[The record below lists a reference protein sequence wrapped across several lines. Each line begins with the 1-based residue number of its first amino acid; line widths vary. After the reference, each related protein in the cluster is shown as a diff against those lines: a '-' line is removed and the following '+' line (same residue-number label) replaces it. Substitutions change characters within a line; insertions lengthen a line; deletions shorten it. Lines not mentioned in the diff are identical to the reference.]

1 MDPTNKLAGF
11 LLMSQGSLE
20 NRNFIELITEDDKQ
34 RVQSLLSSVSTSA
47 QDESQT
53 ESAAAC
59 SLNVRLR
66 DANSSTVSVQLF
78 YSSFLDL
85 DERKRHILGL
95 IEDQEAGL
103 GHRQL
108 ARIALQESTSHLCP
122 ADSTNSISADV
133 VGRSILQAD
142 SLLTAQPGAPALWA
156 CEPSRAPSE
165 GEESVGRSSMASDT
179 ADVVVW
185 IDAFSKTYT
194 VMKWSV
200 AFTALAGGASPSDIR
215 LLEWIRDEEAFE
227 CWVQS
232 CINSFSNG
240 DEPPEIQVKLRP
252 PHLKHVYVSAKA
264 TMRSPDP
271 DLEAPEDSL
280 LERFPVQIVLS
291 EITWHQDAKKRSA
304 IIKGV
309 GTPHLG
315 PSSSMRDKSAGS
327 RDHGFAI
334 MRSEALPE
342 LEDSAIR
349 HSFDGAADRRNM
361 LLTL

>member
-11 LLMSQGSLE
+11 LLMSRDSLD
-20 NRNFIELITEDDKQ
+20 NRNFVDLIAEDDKQ
-34 RVQSLLSSVSTSA
+34 RVQSLLSTSV
-47 QDESQT
+47 QEDGQIDSQ
-53 ESAAAC
+53 AAC
-59 SLNVRLR
+59 SLHIRLR
-66 DANSSTVSVQLF
+66 DANGSPVPVQLF

-85 DERKRHILGL
+85 DEQTRHILGV
-95 IEDQEAGL
+95 IEDQEAGF
-103 GHRQL
+103 GRRQL
-108 ARIALQESTSHLCP
+108 ARIASQEITSPSSP
-122 ADSTNSISADV
+122 AESANSLSAVV
-133 VGRSILQAD
+133 VGKSDVHAD
-142 SLLTAQPGAPALWA
+142 NLSTANRGVPAPWA
-156 CEPSRAPSE
+156 GEPARAASE

-252 PHLKHVYVSAKA
+252 PHLKHIYVSAKA

-271 DLEAPEDSL
+271 DLEAPESSS